1 MGTANF
7 VAPNTLEVRLN
18 DGGRRVRLIYDGA
31 CIFCAAYVRLLSLRE
46 AVGPVELIDARSGDP
61 RLRAY
66 ESAGFDLNEG
76 MLFEYNGT
84 VYFGADTVN
93 ALASLSTPV
102 STFNRING
110 VLLSKRPVARVFYP
124 IFKFCR
130 TITLKLRRVP
140 KISGPN
146 TTKTFHEGKREG

>member
-1 MGTANF
+1 MSKTRA
-7 VAPNTLEVRLN
+7 
-18 DGGRRVRLIYDGA
+18 RLIYDGA
-31 CIFCAAYVRLLSLRE
+31 CIFCDAYVRLLSLRE

-84 VYFGADTVN
+84 VYFGADAVN
-93 ALASLSTPV
+93 ALATLSTPV

-140 KISGPN
+140 RISG
-146 TTKTFHEGKREG
+146 HDGKRQG

>member
-1 MGTANF
+1 MHA
-7 VAPNTLEVRLN
+7 
-18 DGGRRVRLIYDGA
+18 RLIYDGA
-31 CIFCAAYVRLLSLRE
+31 CIFCDAYVRLLALRE

-66 ESAGFDLNEG
+66 ESAGYDLNEG

-84 VYFGADTVN
+84 VYFGAEAVN
-93 ALASLSTPV
+93 VLATLSTPV

-110 VLLSKRPVARVFYP
+110 ALLSKQLSARFFYP

-146 TTKTFHEGKREG
+146 TTN

>member
-1 MGTANF
+1 MVIIPMSKT
-7 VAPNTLEVRLN
+7 
-18 DGGRRVRLIYDGA
+18 RVRLIYDGA
-31 CIFCAAYVRLLSLRE
+31 CIFCDAYVRLLSLRE

-84 VYFGADTVN
+84 VYFGADAIN
-93 ALASLSTPV
+93 ALATLSTPV

>member
-1 MGTANF
+1 MRA
-7 VAPNTLEVRLN
+7 
-18 DGGRRVRLIYDGA
+18 RLIYDGA
-31 CIFCAAYVRLLSLRE
+31 CIFCDAYVRLLSLRE

-66 ESAGFDLNEG
+66 ESAGYDLNEG

-84 VYFGADTVN
+84 VYFGADAVN
-93 ALASLSTPV
+93 VLATLSTPV

-110 VLLSKRPVARVFYP
+110 ALLSKQLSARFFYP
-124 IFKFCR
+124 IFKLCR
-130 TITLKLRRVP
+130 KIILKLRRVP

-146 TTKTFHEGKREG
+146 TTN

>member
-1 MGTANF
+1 MSKMRA
-7 VAPNTLEVRLN
+7 
-18 DGGRRVRLIYDGA
+18 RLIYDGA
-31 CIFCAAYVRLLSLRE
+31 CIFCDAYVRLLALRE

-66 ESAGFDLNEG
+66 ESAGYDLNEG

-84 VYFGADTVN
+84 VYFGADAVN
-93 ALASLSTPV
+93 ILATLSTPV

-110 VLLSKRPVARVFYP
+110 ALLSKQLVARFFYP
-124 IFKFCR
+124 MFKFCR

-146 TTKTFHEGKREG
+146 TAN

>member
-1 MGTANF
+1 MSKMHA
-7 VAPNTLEVRLN
+7 
-18 DGGRRVRLIYDGA
+18 RLIYDGA
-31 CIFCAAYVRLLSLRE
+31 CIFCDAYVRLLALRE

-66 ESAGFDLNEG
+66 ESAGYDLNEG

-84 VYFGADTVN
+84 VYFGADAVN
-93 ALASLSTPV
+93 ILATLSTPV

-110 VLLSKRPVARVFYP
+110 ALLSKQLVARFFYP
-124 IFKFCR
+124 MFKFCR

-146 TTKTFHEGKREG
+146 MAN

>member
-1 MGTANF
+1 MHA
-7 VAPNTLEVRLN
+7 
-18 DGGRRVRLIYDGA
+18 RLIYDGA
-31 CIFCAAYVRLLSLRE
+31 CIFCDAYVRLLALRE

-66 ESAGFDLNEG
+66 ESAGYDLNEG

-84 VYFGADTVN
+84 VYFGADAVN
-93 ALASLSTPV
+93 ILATLSTPV

-110 VLLSKRPVARVFYP
+110 ALLSKQPVARFFYP
-124 IFKFCR
+124 MFKFCR

-146 TTKTFHEGKREG
+146 TAN

>member
-1 MGTANF
+1 MSKMRA
-7 VAPNTLEVRLN
+7 
-18 DGGRRVRLIYDGA
+18 RLIYDGA
-31 CIFCAAYVRLLSLRE
+31 CIFCDAYVRLLSLRE
-46 AVGPVELIDARSGDP
+46 AVGPVDLIDARSGDP

-66 ESAGFDLNEG
+66 ESAGYDLNEG

-84 VYFGADTVN
+84 VYFGADAVN
-93 ALASLSTPV
+93 ILATLSTPV

-110 VLLSKRPVARVFYP
+110 ALLSKQLVARFFYP
-124 IFKFCR
+124 MFKFCR

-146 TTKTFHEGKREG
+146 MAN

>member
-1 MGTANF
+1 MHA
-7 VAPNTLEVRLN
+7 
-18 DGGRRVRLIYDGA
+18 RLIYDGA
-31 CIFCAAYVRLLSLRE
+31 CIFCDAYVRLLALRE

-66 ESAGFDLNEG
+66 ESAGYDLNEG

-84 VYFGADTVN
+84 VYFGAD
-93 ALASLSTPV
+93 ALNILATLSTPV

-110 VLLSKRPVARVFYP
+110 ALLSKQLVARFFYP
-124 IFKFCR
+124 MFKFCR

-146 TTKTFHEGKREG
+146 TAN

>member
-1 MGTANF
+1 MSKMRA
-7 VAPNTLEVRLN
+7 
-18 DGGRRVRLIYDGA
+18 RLIYDGA
-31 CIFCAAYVRLLSLRE
+31 CIFCDAYVRLLSLRE
-46 AVGPVELIDARSGDP
+46 TVGPVELIDARSGDP

-66 ESAGFDLNEG
+66 ESAGYDLNEG

-84 VYFGADTVN
+84 VYFGADAVN
-93 ALASLSTPV
+93 ALATLSTPV

-110 VLLSKRPVARVFYP
+110 ALLSKQLFARFFYP

-146 TTKTFHEGKREG
+146 TTN

>member
-1 MGTANF
+1 MHA
-7 VAPNTLEVRLN
+7 
-18 DGGRRVRLIYDGA
+18 RLIYDGA
-31 CIFCAAYVRLLSLRE
+31 CIFCDAYVRLLALRE

-66 ESAGFDLNEG
+66 ESAGYDLNEG
-76 MLFEYNGT
+76 MLFEYNCT
-84 VYFGADTVN
+84 VYFGADAVHV
-93 ALASLSTPV
+93 LATLSTPV

-110 VLLSKRPVARVFYP
+110 ALLSKQLVARFLYP
-124 IFKFCR
+124 MFKFCR

-146 TTKTFHEGKREG
+146 TTN

>member
-1 MGTANF
+1 MSKMRA
-7 VAPNTLEVRLN
+7 
-18 DGGRRVRLIYDGA
+18 RLIYDGA
-31 CIFCAAYVRLLSLRE
+31 CIFCDAYVRLLSLRE

-66 ESAGFDLNEG
+66 ESAGYDLNEG

-84 VYFGADTVN
+84 VYFGAEAVN
-93 ALASLSTPV
+93 VLATLSTPV

-110 VLLSKRPVARVFYP
+110 ALLSKQLSARLFYP

-140 KISGPN
+140 KISGSN
-146 TTKTFHEGKREG
+146 MAN

>member
-1 MGTANF
+1 MSKTRA
-7 VAPNTLEVRLN
+7 
-18 DGGRRVRLIYDGA
+18 RLIYDGA
-31 CIFCAAYVRLLSLRE
+31 CIFCDAYVRLLSLRE

-84 VYFGADTVN
+84 VYFGADAVN
-93 ALASLSTPV
+93 ALATLSTPV

-146 TTKTFHEGKREG
+146 TTKTFHEGKRQG

>member
-1 MGTANF
+1 MSKMRA
-7 VAPNTLEVRLN
+7 
-18 DGGRRVRLIYDGA
+18 RLIYDGA
-31 CIFCAAYVRLLSLRE
+31 CIFCDAYVRLLSLRE

-66 ESAGFDLNEG
+66 ESAGYDLNEG

-84 VYFGADTVN
+84 VYFGADAINV
-93 ALASLSTPV
+93 LATLSTPGK
-102 STFNRING
+102 TFNRING
-110 VLLSKRPVARVFYP
+110 ALLSKRHVAQFFYP

-130 TITLKLRRVP
+130 TITLKLRRIP

-146 TTKTFHEGKREG
+146 TTKTRWRQPR

>member
-1 MGTANF
+1 MSRMHA
-7 VAPNTLEVRLN
+7 
-18 DGGRRVRLIYDGA
+18 RLIYDGA
-31 CIFCAAYVRLLSLRE
+31 CIFCDAYVRLLALRE

-66 ESAGFDLNEG
+66 ESAGYDLNEG

-84 VYFGADTVN
+84 VYFGADAVN
-93 ALASLSTPV
+93 ILATLSTPV

-110 VLLSKRPVARVFYP
+110 ALLSKQLVARFFYP

-146 TTKTFHEGKREG
+146 TAN

>member
-1 MGTANF
+1 MRSFSLAPQATLPTSRFFPPFKDLF
-7 VAPNTLEVRLN
+7 VT
-18 DGGRRVRLIYDGA
+18 
-31 CIFCAAYVRLLSLRE
+31 RLLALRE

-66 ESAGFDLNEG
+66 ESAGYDLNEG

-84 VYFGADTVN
+84 VYFGADAVN
-93 ALASLSTPV
+93 ILATLSTPV

-110 VLLSKRPVARVFYP
+110 ALLSKQLVARFFYP
-124 IFKFCR
+124 MFKFCR

-146 TTKTFHEGKREG
+146 MAN

>member
-1 MGTANF
+1 MSEKGA
-7 VAPNTLEVRLN
+7 
-18 DGGRRVRLIYDGA
+18 RLIYDGA
-31 CIFCAAYVRLLSLRE
+31 CIFCGAYVRLLSLRE

-66 ESAGFDLNEG
+66 QSAGYDLNEG

-84 VYFGADTVN
+84 VYFGADAMNVI
-93 ALASLSTPV
+93 AILSTPV
-102 STFNRING
+102 KTFNRING
-110 VLLSKRPVARVFYP
+110 ALLSKRPVARFFYP

-130 TITLKLRRVP
+130 TITLKLRRIP

-146 TTKTFHEGKREG
+146 TTEAPHSPPRAEC

>member
-1 MGTANF
+1 MSKMHA
-7 VAPNTLEVRLN
+7 
-18 DGGRRVRLIYDGA
+18 RLIYDGA
-31 CIFCAAYVRLLSLRE
+31 CIFCDAYVRLLALRE

-66 ESAGFDLNEG
+66 ESAGYDLNEG

-84 VYFGADTVN
+84 VYFGADAVN
-93 ALASLSTPV
+93 ILATLSTPV

-110 VLLSKRPVARVFYP
+110 ALLSKQLSARFFYP

-140 KISGPN
+140 KISWPN
-146 TTKTFHEGKREG
+146 TAN

>member
-1 MGTANF
+1 MSKMHA
-7 VAPNTLEVRLN
+7 
-18 DGGRRVRLIYDGA
+18 RLIYDGA
-31 CIFCAAYVRLLSLRE
+31 CIFCEAYVRLLALRE

-66 ESAGFDLNEG
+66 ESAGYDLNEG

-84 VYFGADTVN
+84 VYFGTDAVN
-93 ALASLSTPV
+93 ILATLSTPV

-110 VLLSKRPVARVFYP
+110 ALLSKQHVARFFYP
-124 IFKFCR
+124 MFKFCR

-146 TTKTFHEGKREG
+146 TAN

>member
-1 MGTANF
+1 MHA
-7 VAPNTLEVRLN
+7 
-18 DGGRRVRLIYDGA
+18 RLIYDGA
-31 CIFCAAYVRLLSLRE
+31 CIFCDANVRLLALRE

-66 ESAGFDLNEG
+66 ESAGYDLNEG

-84 VYFGADTVN
+84 VYFGADAVN
-93 ALASLSTPV
+93 ILATLSTPV

-110 VLLSKRPVARVFYP
+110 ALLSKQPVARFFYP
-124 IFKFCR
+124 MFKFCR

-146 TTKTFHEGKREG
+146 TAN

>member
-1 MGTANF
+1 MSKMG
-7 VAPNTLEVRLN
+7 
-18 DGGRRVRLIYDGA
+18 VRLIYDGA
-31 CIFCAAYVRLLSLRE
+31 CIFCDAYMRLLSLRE

-66 ESAGFDLNEG
+66 QSAGYDLNED

-84 VYFGADTVN
+84 VYFGADAINV
-93 ALASLSTPV
+93 LATLSTPV
-102 STFNRING
+102 KTFNRING
-110 VLLSKRPVARVFYP
+110 ALLWKRPVARFFYP

-130 TITLKLRRVP
+130 SITLKLRRIR

-146 TTKTFHEGKREG
+146 TTETFHEGKREG

>member
-1 MGTANF
+1 MSKMRA
-7 VAPNTLEVRLN
+7 
-18 DGGRRVRLIYDGA
+18 RLIYDGA
-31 CIFCAAYVRLLSLRE
+31 CIFCDAYVRLLSLRE

-66 ESAGFDLNEG
+66 ESAGYDLNEG

-84 VYFGADTVN
+84 VYFGTDAVN
-93 ALASLSTPV
+93 ILATLSTPV

-110 VLLSKRPVARVFYP
+110 ALLSKQLVARLFYP
-124 IFKFCR
+124 MFKFCR

-146 TTKTFHEGKREG
+146 TAN

>member
-1 MGTANF
+1 MSKTRA
-7 VAPNTLEVRLN
+7 
-18 DGGRRVRLIYDGA
+18 RLIYDGA
-31 CIFCAAYVRLLSLRE
+31 CIFCDAYVRLLSLRE

-84 VYFGADTVN
+84 VYFGADAVN

-146 TTKTFHEGKREG
+146 TTKTFHEGKRQG

>member
-1 MGTANF
+1 MHA
-7 VAPNTLEVRLN
+7 
-18 DGGRRVRLIYDGA
+18 RLIYDGA
-31 CIFCAAYVRLLSLRE
+31 CIFCDAYVRLLALRE

-66 ESAGFDLNEG
+66 ESAGYDLNEG

-84 VYFGADTVN
+84 VYFGAEGVN
-93 ALASLSTPV
+93 VLATLSTPV

-110 VLLSKRPVARVFYP
+110 ALLSKQLVARFFYP
-124 IFKFCR
+124 VFKFCR

-146 TTKTFHEGKREG
+146 MAN

>member
-1 MGTANF
+1 MQDLA
-7 VAPNTLEVRLN
+7 
-18 DGGRRVRLIYDGA
+18 
-31 CIFCAAYVRLLSLRE
+31 
-46 AVGPVELIDARSGDP
+46 

-66 ESAGFDLNEG
+66 ESAGYDLNEG

-84 VYFGADTVN
+84 VYFGADAVN
-93 ALASLSTPV
+93 VLATLSTPV

-110 VLLSKRPVARVFYP
+110 ALLSKQLFARFFYP

-146 TTKTFHEGKREG
+146 TTN

>member
-1 MGTANF
+1 MRA
-7 VAPNTLEVRLN
+7 
-18 DGGRRVRLIYDGA
+18 RLIYDGA
-31 CIFCAAYVRLLSLRE
+31 CIFCDAYVRLLSLRE

-66 ESAGFDLNEG
+66 ESAGYDLNEG
-76 MLFEYNGT
+76 MLFEYNGS
-84 VYFGADTVN
+84 VYFGADAVN
-93 ALASLSTPV
+93 VLATLSTPV

-110 VLLSKRPVARVFYP
+110 VLLSKQLFARFFYP

-146 TTKTFHEGKREG
+146 TTN

>member
-1 MGTANF
+1 MSKMRA
-7 VAPNTLEVRLN
+7 
-18 DGGRRVRLIYDGA
+18 RLIYDGA
-31 CIFCAAYVRLLSLRE
+31 CIFCDAYVRLLALRE

-66 ESAGFDLNEG
+66 ESTGYDLNEG

-84 VYFGADTVN
+84 VYFGADAVN
-93 ALASLSTPV
+93 ILATLSTPV
-102 STFNRING
+102 STFNKING
-110 VLLSKRPVARVFYP
+110 ALLSKQLVARFFYP
-124 IFKFCR
+124 MFKFCR

-146 TTKTFHEGKREG
+146 MAN